1 YAMAIS
7 STFALIKDPILKRDD
22 AIISFMLGAAT
33 LICLFCKTDAKN
45 ILNAATFKSGMSA
58 CICVLGVAWLG
69 TTFVS
74 AHIKEINVLAANL
87 LTTYPWTLAVVLFF
101 AAMLLYSQ
109 AATTKA
115 LMPAALALGISP
127 TAAIAAFAAVSALF
141 VLPTYPSLI
150 AAVEFD
156 DTGSTR
162 VGKYVFDHPFLI
174 PGTCT
179 IVFAVILGFMFGGL
193 IL

>member
-1 YAMAIS
+1 
-7 STFALIKDPILKRDD
+7 
-22 AIISFMLGAAT
+22 
-33 LICLFCKTDAKN
+33 
-45 ILNAATFKSGMSA
+45 MSA

-74 AHIKEINVLAANL
+74 NHLDEINVFAGNMLESK
-87 LTTYPWTLAVVLFF
+87 PWMLAVILFF
-101 AAMLLYSQ
+101 ASMLLYSQ

-127 TAAIAAFAAVSALF
+127 VAAIAAFAAVSALF
-141 VLPTYPSLI
+141 VLPTYPSLL
-150 AAVEFD
+150 AAIEFD

-162 VGKYVFDHPFLI
+162 IGKYVFDHPFII
-174 PGTCT
+174 PGTVT
-179 IVFAVILGFMFGGL
+179 IIAAVVLGFVFGGM

>member
-1 YAMAIS
+1 
-7 STFALIKDPILKRDD
+7 
-22 AIISFMLGAAT
+22 
-33 LICLFCKTDAKN
+33 
-45 ILNAATFKSGMSA
+45 MSA

-87 LTTYPWTLAVVLFF
+87 LTSYPWMLAVVLFF

-179 IVFAVILGFMFGGL
+179 IVFAVILGFVFGGM